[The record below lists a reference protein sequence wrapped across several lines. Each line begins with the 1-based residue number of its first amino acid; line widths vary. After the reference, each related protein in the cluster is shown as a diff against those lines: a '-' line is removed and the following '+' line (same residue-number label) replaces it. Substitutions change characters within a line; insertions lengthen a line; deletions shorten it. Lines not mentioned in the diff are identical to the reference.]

1 MSAPTAI
8 RRRGPLTA
16 VVAAG
21 LTGWFIATV
30 AVNLPDP
37 TLDRIRAYD
46 RFGLLLGSWR
56 FFAPLPAR
64 HDLRLLHRT
73 LRADGTCTPWQMT
86 MPVYERRAR
95 QIVWFPERRDE
106 KAMVDV
112 IGLLQKYLQ
121 QPGARLVRSR
131 LYQLLR
137 DVVAE
142 QVRRDHRGGELPQG
156 FQFIIAMHAG
166 YDGSEE
172 PRFVLSSP
180 FEPLTADAR

>member
-1 MSAPTAI
+1 MSAPTEP

-16 VVAAG
+16 AVAAG

-30 AVNLPDP
+30 VVNLPDP
-37 TLDRIRAYD
+37 TLDRIRTYD
-46 RFGLLLGSWR
+46 PFGLVLGSWR
-56 FFAPLPAR
+56 FFAPQPAR

-73 LRADGTCTPWQMT
+73 LRADGTSTPWQMT
-86 MPVYERRAR
+86 LPVYERSAR
-95 QIVWFPERRDE
+95 QMVWFPERRDE

-112 IGLLQKYLQ
+112 IGLLQQYLQ
-121 QPGARLVRSR
+121 RPGARLTRSR

-142 QVRRDHRGGELPQG
+142 QVRHEHRDGEPPQG
-156 FQFIIAMHAG
+156 FQFVVAMHAG

-180 FEPLTADAR
+180 FEPLPADAR